1 LIADGYL
8 LGGYATQL
16 TVLGMKHT
24 EEAVALQAIEFW
36 STVCDE
42 EIDIHVEEAEAQE
55 FDETPERESQH
66 FAKIALPDILPVLL
80 DLLTKQ
86 EEEAEED
93 EWNVSMAAG
102 TCITLLAQCVEDAI
116 VTPVIPFVENNIKL
130 PDWHRREA
138 AVMAFGSI
146 LDGPSQ
152 KLLSPLVTQALSLLV
167 EMLRDPDVHVK
178 DTTSWTIGRITDM
191 VVTTI
196 QAEIH
201 LAPLV
206 TALVASLED
215 PAARVV
221 CNCCWSLMNL
231 GEQLGSR
238 DAETTELSPFYEIIV
253 DALLRLGER

>member
-1 LIADGYL
+1 MEFVLIHCL
-8 LGGYATQL
+8 FRQL
-16 TVLGMKHT
+16 TVLGMKNP
-24 EEAVALQAIEFW
+24 EEQVALQAIEFW

-42 EIDIHVEEAEAQE
+42 EIDIHAEEAEAQE
-55 FDETPERESQH
+55 FDETPDRESQH

-86 EEEAEED
+86 EEDADED

-102 TCITLLAQCVEDAI
+102 TCLTLLAQCVEDAI
-116 VTPVIPFVENNIKL
+116 VTPIIPFVENNIKS

-138 AVMAFGSI
+138 SVMAFGSI

-152 KLLSPLVTQALSLLV
+152 KLLNPLVTQALPLLID
-167 EMLRDPDVHVK
+167 MLRDPDIHVK

-196 QAEIH
+196 QPDVH
-201 LAPLV
+201 LGPLV
-206 TALVASLED
+206 TSLVASLED
-215 PAARVV
+215 PVARVV

-231 GEQLGSR
+231 GEQLGGKES
-238 DAETTELSPFYEIIV
+238 ETCALSPLYEIII